1 VVARA
6 AARVSW
12 SSASVL
18 RAVMEGVPAAVAVI
32 DGRMTVREANARWS
46 AIGPAAG
53 TDWREV
59 VHPADRDLVPDCPG
73 PPVEVRVRMPDKTV
87 RWFSLVVRAA
97 DEGGAVVLT
106 DIDAARAAEGE
117 RAALRRIADGI
128 AREED
133 PGALFAQVAEEAGTL
148 LSADGAGVV
157 RFDDDARAA
166 VMVARWTADAALADA
181 SPQALPLERE
191 GATARVYATG
201 MPARAVY
208 PAEAPLPWH
217 AAVVVP
223 IRVGGMLWGALGAVS
238 LAGTRLTEDA
248 ETRLSRFAELVGLV
262 VASDDVRERLERQA
276 RTDPL
281 TGLAHHGTFHR
292 HLGEEIARTARFGSV
307 LSLAVIDID
316 HFKTVNDIHGHEV
329 GDATLRAVAA
339 RLSAHARVVDL
350 AARVGGEEFGWV
362 MPGTPLPGARAAA
375 ERFRAAVAADAF
387 GPVES
392 LTVSVGVAQLTDRD
406 TDGSSLFR
414 RADAALFAAKAAGRD
429 RTMAADAA

>member
-1 VVARA
+1 MTI
-6 AARVSW
+6 S

-18 RAVMEGVPAAVAVI
+18 RAVMDGVPAAVAVI
-32 DGRMTVREANARWS
+32 DEGMLVREANARWN
-46 AIGPAAG
+46 AIGPAPG

-59 VHPADRDLVPDCPG
+59 VHPADRDLVPTG
-73 PPVEVRVRMPDKTV
+73 PAPAVEVRVRMPDGAV
-87 RWFSLVVRAA
+87 RWFSLVIRAA
-97 DEGGAVVLT
+97 EDGGAVVLT

-128 AREED
+128 SREED
-133 PGALFAQVAEEAGTL
+133 SGALFAQVAEEAGTL

-157 RFDDDARAA
+157 RFDDAARTA
-166 VMVARWTADAALADA
+166 VMLGQWAADPGLADA
-181 SPQALPLERE
+181 SPQALPLEGE

-201 MPARAVY
+201 LAARAVY
-208 PAEAPLPWH
+208 PSEVPFPWR

-223 IRVGGMLWGALGAVS
+223 IRVGGLLWGALGAVS
-238 LAGTRLTEDA
+238 MEGSRLTEDA
-248 ETRLSRFAELVGLV
+248 EERLSRFAELAGLA
-262 VASDDVRERLERQA
+262 VANADVRERLVRQA

-281 TGLAHHGTFHR
+281 TGLPHHGTFHR
-292 HLGEEIARTARFGSV
+292 QLDEEIARTARFGSV

-316 HFKTVNDIHGHEV
+316 HFKNVNDAHGHEV

-350 AARVGGEEFGWV
+350 AARVGGEEFGWL

-375 ERFRAAVAADAF
+375 ERFRSAVAGERF
-387 GPVES
+387 GPVEA
-392 LTVSVGVAQLTDRD
+392 LTVSVGVAQLTDLD
-406 TDGSSLFR
+406 PDGSALFR

-429 RTMAADAA
+429 RTMAAEPA

>member
-1 VVARA
+1 MTVG
-6 AARVSW
+6 

-18 RAVMEGVPAAVAVI
+18 RAVMDGVPAAVAVV
-32 DGRMTVREANARWS
+32 DGGMLVREANARWS

-53 TDWREV
+53 TDWREI
-59 VHPADRDLVPDCPG
+59 VHPADRDLVPDGPG
-73 PPVEVRVRMPDKTV
+73 PAVEVRVRMPDGGV

-97 DEGGAVVLT
+97 EDGGAVVLS
-106 DIDAARAAEGE
+106 DIDAARAAKGE

-128 AREED
+128 SREED
-133 PGALFAQVAEEAGTL
+133 PGALFGQVAEEAGTL

-157 RFDDDARAA
+157 RFDDAARTA
-166 VMVARWTADAALADA
+166 VMLGRWAAHPSLADA
-181 SPQALPLERE
+181 SPQALPLEGE
-191 GATARVYATG
+191 GATAQVYATG

-208 PAEAPLPWH
+208 PSEAPFPWR

-223 IRVGGMLWGALGAVS
+223 IRVGGLLWGALGAVS
-238 LAGTRLTEDA
+238 LDGTRLTEDA
-248 ETRLSRFAELVGLV
+248 EERLSRFAELVGLA
-262 VASDDVRERLERQA
+262 VANADVRERLVRQA

-281 TGLAHHGTFHR
+281 TGLPHYGTFHR
-292 HLGEEIARTARFGSV
+292 QLDEEIARTARFGSV

-316 HFKTVNDIHGHEV
+316 HFKLVNDAHGHEV

-350 AARVGGEEFGWV
+350 AARVGGEEFGWL

-375 ERFRAAVAADAF
+375 ERFRSAVAGEGF

-392 LTVSVGVAQLTDRD
+392 LTVSVGVAQLTDLD
-406 TDGSSLFR
+406 PDGSALFR

-429 RTMAADAA
+429 RTMAAEPA